1 MHSVNLLVIDKS
13 PESAEH
19 VNSLLRNSGIKIH
32 VLHAQTSSEVKRALD
47 HDSPVLILYADPDRS
62 DAPIEDINELSIAF
76 SVPLA
81 LFTRM
86 DDPEKLTAMLGST
99 ACFVINSENENLLTG
114 AVGRLIR
121 NSENE
126 RNFEKQRE
134 FVEELEHR
142 YNLLLDSSRDAIAYI
157 HEGLHVYANRAYLEA
172 LGVTEEEE
180 IAGLS
185 LLEML
190 DAGDVNLKDLFKGLS
205 KGQFPAGPLEVK
217 VSRPDANTFAANL
230 VFSPA
235 RYDGEDC
242 IQMMMQ
248 IRDSANELAAELE
261 RLRMIDPLTR
271 LHNRKAF
278 SDALEACIASP
289 SVNDTSAVLYVETD
303 NIKDL
308 QNELSPEAMD
318 SFVSDLAEMI
328 RKSMAPTDFA
338 ARISDNG
345 FAILMARPTSAELE
359 KAGRELVSAYRSH
372 IIDIGDRALS
382 ASCSIGMATVGR
394 LATSAPDIIACARK
408 AHAEAAEKGD
418 QLILYRPQLT
428 AVTAVSGEQE
438 WIDRIRIALSN
449 QDFYSVQQSI
459 VDLDGEGEQM
469 MENITFMRGE
479 DGDYPSREFQ
489 QIADRNDL
497 AGTIDRHVIPGLLK
511 TFVDSEERQLISL
524 SNNSILDY
532 GFPGWFAEQL
542 KVSCVEGKR
551 IILQIAASAAV
562 TNLRPAQRLMKEL
575 SPYGC
580 QLAVSLFDSERRTRQ
595 LLEHLDVSFIKIDP
609 SLTENMTAITKNQE
623 AVNKIVEAAEKH
635 GVAVIADEVSDTS
648 SLAVLW
654 QCGVKLIAGT
664 FLRESSQVLAK

>member
-1 MHSVNLLVIDKS
+1 MHSVNLLVIDRS

-19 VNSLLRNSGIKIH
+19 INSLLRNSGIKIH
-32 VLHAQTSSEVKRALD
+32 VLHVQTSSEVKRALD
-47 HDSPVLILYADPDRS
+47 HDSPVLILYANPDQS
-62 DAPIEDINELSIAF
+62 DAPIEDISELSLAF

-81 LFTRM
+81 LFTPM
-86 DDPEKLTAMLGST
+86 NDPEKLAKILGST
-99 ACFVINSENENLLTG
+99 ACFVINSENENLLTSS
-114 AVGRLIR
+114 VDRLIR

-142 YNLLLDSSRDAIAYI
+142 YNLLLDSSRDAIAYV

-180 IAGLS
+180 ITGLS

-190 DAGDVNLKDLFKGLS
+190 DAGDVNLKTLFKGLS

-217 VSRPDANTFAANL
+217 VSRPDANTFGANL

-289 SVNDTSAVLYVETD
+289 PANDTAAVFYVETD

-308 QNELSPEAMD
+308 QDELSPEAMD

-328 RKSMAPTDFA
+328 RKSMAPADFA

-345 FAILMARPTSAELE
+345 FAILMARPTSAQLE
-359 KAGRELVSAYRSH
+359 NAGRELVSAYRSH

-382 ASCSIGMATVGR
+382 ASCSVGMAAVGR
-394 LATSAPDIIACARK
+394 LATSAPDIITCARK
-408 AHAEAAEKGD
+408 AYAEAAEKGD
-418 QLILYRPQLT
+418 QLVVYRPQLT

-438 WIDRIRIALSN
+438 WIDRIRVALSN

-489 QIADRNDL
+489 KIADRNDL
-497 AGTIDRHVIPGLLK
+497 AGTIDRHVIPGLLR

-542 KVSCVEGKR
+542 KLSCVEGNR
-551 IILQIAASAAV
+551 IILQIAANAAV

-580 QLAVSLFDSERRTRQ
+580 QLAVSQFDSERRTRQ

-609 SLTENMTAITKNQE
+609 ALTENMTAITKNQE
-623 AVNKIVEAAEKH
+623 AVNKIVEAAEKS